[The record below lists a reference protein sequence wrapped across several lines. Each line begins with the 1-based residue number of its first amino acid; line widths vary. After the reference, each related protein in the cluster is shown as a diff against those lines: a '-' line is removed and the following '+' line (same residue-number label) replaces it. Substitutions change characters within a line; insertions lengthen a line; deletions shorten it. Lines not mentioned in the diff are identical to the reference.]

1 MEKKYYD
8 LIVELVKNHRKYAGL
23 ESILD
28 DIVEDVYNHAKVV
41 VDTIS
46 NEDVIESYL
55 NKVVS
60 TSIITVPKRL
70 NFNTRSHNNPTIVL
84 SEAPV
89 IVSNDINIDVP
100 EPVHDSTLDNEL
112 EKLMTEP
119 LSVDSLEIEPSAQE
133 ASVDEIENINEVPSE
148 NETLDIEPVSKTVEE
163 QDIVKDIISDDSEII
178 EDSEDAKDAEA
189 IEEDLE
195 NSNESDEVEKIEEL
209 AIDDSS
215 FDDVVEIP
223 FDKNDESEGAPDEL
237 YDEKS
242 DIPELDSNI
251 NKEVE
256 LGESESELH
265 ELTEPSLLDDSE
277 NSMLDSTAQD
287 ADTLLEDED
296 VSTYDKTLVDKMIN
310 GTKSDLNLESEDS
323 VTEFGLETEPEE
335 LTAEENEN
343 FLLPEGENSS
353 LDDTSFELEKSNVSD
368 DLVEDNLGLEQGD
381 IDFDLSEEN
390 QLSESL
396 EEQELPDTI
405 SNDIEKEDLA
415 FENFLEENEHLDLE
429 ELGLETIHEDDT
441 PEEEFTVPCYD
452 SFAFSPDECD
462 TDTNVNN
469 VIDEI
474 KMIDS
479 KNVELNIYKVYDLK
493 YNHNLS
499 VDEIA
504 SELNMSE
511 ADVVD
516 ALTEIIYAVK
526 E

>member
-8 LIVELVKNHRKYAGL
+8 LIVELVKNHRKYVGL

-70 NFNTRSHNNPTIVL
+70 NFNTRAHNNPTIVL

-119 LSVDSLEIEPSAQE
+119 LSVDSSEIVPSELE
-133 ASVDEIENINEVPSE
+133 ASVDEIETINEVPSE
-148 NETLDIEPVSKTVEE
+148 NETLDEPVSKTVEE
-163 QDIVKDIISDDSEII
+163 QDSVKDIISDDSEMI
-178 EDSEDAKDAEA
+178 EDAEVAEGAEA

-195 NSNESDEVEKIEEL
+195 NSNELDEIEKADEL

-215 FDDVVEIP
+215 FDDMVEIP
-223 FDKNDESEGAPDEL
+223 FDKNCESEGAPDEL

-251 NKEVE
+251 NKEEE
-256 LGESESELH
+256 LGESEPELH
-265 ELTEPSLLDDSE
+265 ELTESSLLDDSE
-277 NSMLDSTAQD
+277 NLMLDSTAQD
-287 ADTLLEDED
+287 EDTLLEDED

-323 VTEFGLETEPEE
+323 VTEFGLETEPEK

-353 LDDTSFELEKSNVSD
+353 LDDASFELEEANVSD
-368 DLVEDNLGLEQGD
+368 DLVEDNLGVEQGD

-429 ELGLETIHEDDT
+429 ELGLETIHEEDT

-462 TDTNVNN
+462 TDTNLND

-474 KMIDS
+474 KIIDS

-511 ADVVD
+511 ADVVE